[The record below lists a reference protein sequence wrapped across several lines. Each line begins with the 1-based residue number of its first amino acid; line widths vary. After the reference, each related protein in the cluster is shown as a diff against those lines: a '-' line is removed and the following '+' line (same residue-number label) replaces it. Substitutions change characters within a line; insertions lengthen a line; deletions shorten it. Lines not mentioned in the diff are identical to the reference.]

1 MSGSIIKLENNSFS
15 GFIPLLIGFMVFLSV
30 LFISVAHIVNEIG
43 NKWTDGINN
52 SITVQII
59 PDINLDD
66 VAQVD
71 KDGLILNA
79 RILSYG
85 AEYPVVVTDPKSG
98 NKLEQTIDL
107 SKIKT
112 KTIDILSD
120 ENGEFDYNISKHN
133 IKFKFP
139 TNSQSQTVSTISEYL
154 EQTIVEVNKSRDIN
168 NIKHFIRYEFLAKD
182 SKEFQ
187 KYIIDNTPMVLLE
200 YEFVGEDGGAF
211 TAGFQVGTD
220 FFWS

>member
-1 MSGSIIKLENNSFS
+1 MKENP
-15 GFIPLLIGFMVFLSV
+15 IQQEYLKSV
-30 LFISVAHIVNEIG
+30 LLSQLLLEANEGLFFTTQYKQQIKHKINSL
-43 NKWTDGINN
+43 NKDLEETVRNEYKIIYNTDPETTTNILN
-52 SITVQII
+52 SIESYTTTTPMTVGVWY
-59 PDINLDD
+59 D
-66 VAQVD
+66 
-71 KDGLILNA
+71 
-79 RILSYG
+79 
-85 AEYPVVVTDPKSG
+85 
-98 NKLEQTIDL
+98 
-107 SKIKT
+107 
-112 KTIDILSD
+112 
-120 ENGEFDYNISKHN
+120 

-168 NIKHFIRYEFLAKD
+168 DIKHFIRYEFLAKD

-187 KYIIDNTPMVLLE
+187 KYILDNTPMVLLE